1 MASRTELISKRKKEL
16 LDKGYPRG
24 IVNKAMEWSVGS
36 AEGMARYINK
46 NAEDDNPGNA
56 LDKLTNQFL
65 PQYLTDAETWIRSFG
80 HEPKLSK

>member
-1 MASRTELISKRKKEL
+1 MASRTELISSRKKEL

-24 IVNKAMEWSVGS
+24 IVTKSMEWALGS
-36 AEGMARYINK
+36 AEGMARYVTK
-46 NAEDDNPGNA
+46 HAADDNPGVS